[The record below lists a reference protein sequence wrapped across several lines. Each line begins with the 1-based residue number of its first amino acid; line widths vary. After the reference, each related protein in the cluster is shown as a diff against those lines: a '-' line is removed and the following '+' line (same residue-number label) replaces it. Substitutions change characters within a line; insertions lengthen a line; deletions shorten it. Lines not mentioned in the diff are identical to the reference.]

1 MPEEAAAIGWD
12 QVLGRLKMATA
23 CLLQWFPDS
32 LYNTATSTVV
42 VYYSVFRSEIKT
54 LPESVQFDI
63 YYKVFEADRFVAI
76 LMAHPVMDVISMV
89 PTKPDKPF
97 SGRNGVRETA
107 RLKRSPGISL
117 FTVLI
122 YPLAVVLFL
131 RCNNW
136 SSSARQTNMCI
147 RNPAGERK

>member
-1 MPEEAAAIGWD
+1 MLDEAATIGVKAD

-63 YYKVFEADRFVAI
+63 YYKVFHADRFVAI
-76 LMAHPVMDVISMV
+76 LMAHPIMDVISIV
-89 PTKPDKPF
+89 PTKPDKP
-97 SGRNGVRETA
+97 
-107 RLKRSPGISL
+107 LQ
-117 FTVLI
+117 
-122 YPLAVVLFL
+122 
-131 RCNNW
+131 W
-136 SSSARQTNMCI
+136 S
-147 RNPAGERK
+147 